1 MLSLCHTRELPVPG
15 IYYTKRDPNLTLIGL
30 KDHEI
35 DIQFFGFCDMN
46 ELSLQILELFYHLVN
61 NDTKHLN
68 KLIASERGV
77 WHAFSTLAYDQNE
90 AAKYLSVW
98 GKSEDVDLTDVTEK
112 VSYLITKLSEA
123 EGVLANHYS
132 QYRSHLK
139 EIRLRE
145 DSMREQ
151 RAKKETL
158 WSKLE
163 KEERKSNPSKPETS
177 LADFKRK
184 ELHGALT
191 AQFDAFLEFGE
202 KLVIISKHCKKI
214 IDQIPVT
221 ETRPGEP
228 REQYRGK
235 EITKQAVADAK
246 QALENWALPNENTLN
261 YLTRPRTT
269 ISDDSTD
276 DPLSTQKTN
285 FSTPPQDALNSENT
299 DDFSFNP
306 SERKSLTPTF
316 SGGISSSNTKY
327 FEDPNEADHSDLD
340 QTTDAEGEMSR
351 VKGNIP
357 LETTANSI
365 TDAAVINLIPKP
377 PTPPP
382 KKDVESELTRTVG
395 EPTKAQ
401 FIATEQVA
409 ELSNTLEIDNDSQ
422 HIDSERLAP
431 DSSSTRS
438 QRKELKHV
446 HFSDVESE
454 IP

>member
-1 MLSLCHTRELPVPG
+1 PYETLLAALLRRMLLVRKTR
-15 IYYTKRDPNLTLIGL
+15 IK
-30 KDHEI
+30 
-35 DIQFFGFCDMN
+35 
-46 ELSLQILELFYHLVN
+46 VN

-90 AAKYLSVW
+90 AAKYLSIW
-98 GKSEDVDLTDVTEK
+98 GKSEDVDLNDVTEK
-112 VSYLITKLSEA
+112 LGYLITKLSEA

-139 EIRLRE
+139 EIRVRE
-145 DSMREQ
+145 DNMREQ
-151 RAKKETL
+151 RSRKETL

-163 KEERKSNPSKPETS
+163 KEERKSNPSKRSEAAEKRIQDYQNELDKLDKDTLEAETA

-184 ELHGALT
+184 ELHEALT
-191 AQFDAFLEFGE
+191 VQFDAFLEFGE
-202 KLVIISKHCKKI
+202 KLVIISKYCKKI
-214 IDQIPVT
+214 IDQIPLT

-235 EITKQAVADAK
+235 EITSQAVADAK
-246 QALENWALPNENTLN
+246 QALENWALPHENTPN

-276 DPLSTQKTN
+276 DPLSTRNTS
-285 FSTPPQDALNSENT
+285 FVLSAPPQDAPNNENT
-299 DDFSFNP
+299 EFSFNS

-340 QTTDAEGEMSR
+340 QTTDAEAEMSK
-351 VKGNIP
+351 VKENFP

-365 TDAAVINLIPKP
+365 TDGAVINLIPKP

-382 KKDVESELTRTVG
+382 KKDIESELT
-395 EPTKAQ
+395 
-401 FIATEQVA
+401 TEQVA
-409 ELSNTLEIDNDSQ
+409 EFSCTLEVDNDSQ
-422 HIDSERLAP
+422 QIDTEKLVP
-431 DSSSTRS
+431 TTSTTRP

>member
-1 MLSLCHTRELPVPG
+1 MKALRDVTRS
-15 IYYTKRDPNLTLIGL
+15 ITSAHAI
-30 KDHEI
+30 
-35 DIQFFGFCDMN
+35 
-46 ELSLQILELFYHLVN
+46 VN

-90 AAKYLSVW
+90 AAKYLSIW
-98 GKSEDVDLTDVTEK
+98 GKSEDNDINDVTEK
-112 VSYLITKLSEA
+112 LGYLITKLSEA

-132 QYRSHLK
+132 QYRSQLK
-139 EIRLRE
+139 EIRIRE
-145 DSMREQ
+145 DNMREQ
-151 RAKKETL
+151 RSRKETL

-163 KEERKSNPSKPETS
+163 KEERKSNPSKRSEAAEKRIQDYQNELDKLDKDTLEAETA

-184 ELHGALT
+184 ELHEALT
-191 AQFDAFLEFGE
+191 VQFDAFLEFGE
-202 KLVIISKHCKKI
+202 RLVIISKHCKKI
-214 IDQIPVT
+214 IDQIPLT

-228 REQYRGK
+228 REQYR
-235 EITKQAVADAK
+235 EITSQAVADAK
-246 QALENWALPNENTLN
+246 QALENWALPHDN

-276 DPLSTQKTN
+276 DPLSTQKTS
-285 FSTPPQDALNSENT
+285 FVLSTPPQDAPNNENT
-299 DDFSFNP
+299 EFSFNT
-306 SERKSLTPTF
+306 SERKPLTPTF
-316 SGGISSSNTKY
+316 SGGISSSNTRY

-340 QTTDAEGEMSR
+340 QTTDAEGEMSK
-351 VKGNIP
+351 VKENFP

-365 TDAAVINLIPKP
+365 TDGAVINLIPKP

-382 KKDVESELTRTVG
+382 KKDIESELMG

-401 FIATEQVA
+401 FIAAEQVA
-409 ELSNTLEIDNDSQ
+409 EFSNTLEVDNDSQ
-422 HIDSERLAP
+422 QIDTEKLVP
-431 DSSSTRS
+431 TSSTTRS

>member
-1 MLSLCHTRELPVPG
+1 M
-15 IYYTKRDPNLTLIGL
+15 
-30 KDHEI
+30 
-35 DIQFFGFCDMN
+35 
-46 ELSLQILELFYHLVN
+46 N

-163 KEERKSNPSKPETS
+163 KEERKSNPSKRSEAAEKRIQDYQNELDKLDKDTLEAETS

-214 IDQIPVT
+214 IDQIPVN

-382 KKDVESELTRTVG
+382 KKDVESELSDSNNNDNDNNQHVTFVNAARTVG